1 MRIFEF
7 SQSRRLSF
15 SDFINKK
22 PLILQAESR
31 GRDFPFSSSLVSFGL
46 IGSHLVSITVF
57 GGLRYKK
64 KTSRV
69 RQKRRKVLQRAY
81 LIQIASSFDTS
92 LSNRKTLFC

>member
-1 MRIFEF
+1 MRKCQF

-22 PLILQAESR
+22 SLILQAESR

-57 GGLRYKK
+57 GGLRYKR
-64 KTSRV
+64 KTSRGAPKKEESTTKGV
-69 RQKRRKVLQRAY
+69 PY
-81 LIQIASSFDTS
+81 PNSIIF
-92 LSNRKTLFC
+92 